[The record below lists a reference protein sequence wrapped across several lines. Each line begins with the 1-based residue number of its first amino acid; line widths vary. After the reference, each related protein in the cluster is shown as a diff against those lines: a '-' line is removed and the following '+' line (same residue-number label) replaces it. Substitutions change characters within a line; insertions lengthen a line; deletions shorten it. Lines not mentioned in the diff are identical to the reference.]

1 MIQLNFCSSDRYV
14 YFIQVKHPLNRPFK
28 PSKRSKY
35 ESDHFVKTNRV
46 LLVSSASTPGLW
58 QSLATVLGDDSFND
72 ANEKQRWATLCA
84 SGSRFGEALK
94 AEWQRLQQLR
104 TEAMAAAGAQD
115 ATKSILDADHN
126 SFGHGTSKF
135 HKRVFDEIG
144 GLERDA
150 VTRRAEELTR
160 DDPRRMAFLASG
172 DCKFSNQ
179 LLLGTPI
186 EALRLT
192 AREFR
197 SAVQNKFGV
206 PQSRCLPIAGRPITN
221 HAKNP
226 SLRVDVYGHFLK
238 TVTGAKYD
246 VTGSC
251 TTKS

>member
-1 MIQLNFCSSDRYV
+1 MSLQRRWTPRYASATSSALERRSRFQEGPSFVRDLFGLKIRLGGGGYRRTTRRAPFLNN
-14 YFIQVKHPLNRPFK
+14 LNNVAPQ
-28 PSKRSKY
+28 
-35 ESDHFVKTNRV
+35 
-46 LLVSSASTPGLW
+46 LVSSASTPGLW

-72 ANEKQRWATLCA
+72 ANEKQRWAALYA

-126 SFGHGTSKF
+126 SFGHGTSKP

-144 GLERDA
+144 SLGRDA
-150 VTRRAEELTR
+150 VSRRAEELPR

-172 DCKFSNQ
+172 DCRFSNQ

-197 SAVQNKFGV
+197 SAVQNKLGV
-206 PQSRCLPIAGRPITN
+206 PQSR
-221 HAKNP
+221 
-226 SLRVDVYGHFLK
+226 
-238 TVTGAKYD
+238 
-246 VTGSC
+246 
-251 TTKS
+251 